1 MGTYRCDLRII
12 VLFSLKNNTI
22 MMVGLRYAVA
32 KSRKQLN
39 YYNSDILG
47 FFKGGVDGF
56 DI

>member
-22 MMVGLRYAVA
+22 MMAGLRYAVA